1 LITVLSAVLIDFLGL
16 GLVIATAGWFI
27 SNHFLRKKSQPHQVE
42 QHVEWLYAFDV
53 HCNSY
58 FPLFLSLY
66 VLQLLLSPVLLLNS
80 FLASALSVA
89 LYAASLG
96 YYHYMSFLGYSS
108 LPFLERTEVFLWPI
122 GLIFLSIPFAVLTNF
137 NPTRF
142 TLSIYFG

>member
-1 LITVLSAVLIDFLGL
+1 MTILSAVLIDFLGL
-16 GLVIATAGWFI
+16 GFAIATAGWFI
-27 SNHFLRKKSQPHQVE
+27 SNHFLRKKAQAHQVE

-66 VLQLLLSPVLLLNS
+66 VLQLILSPLLLLNS

-96 YYHYMSFLGYSS
+96 YYQ
-108 LPFLERTEVFLWPI
+108 
-122 GLIFLSIPFAVLTNF
+122 
-137 NPTRF
+137 
-142 TLSIYFG
+142 